1 MLKWVI
7 KNLRTLYCIFRVIN
21 NNGGSPPLT
30 YMLFNQVAQL
40 LGDPPR
46 PASDPDFSD
55 IRLPVAED
63 HDNKYGIRSLEK
75 MGKRILLFLHMFST
89 SHCTA

>member
-1 MLKWVI
+1 M
-7 KNLRTLYCIFRVIN
+7 IN

-46 PASDPDFSD
+46 PVSDPDFSD
-55 IRLPVAED
+55 VRLPVAED

-75 MGKRILLFLHMFST
+75 MGKRILLFLHRCSITFYLAQN
-89 SHCTA
+89 CN